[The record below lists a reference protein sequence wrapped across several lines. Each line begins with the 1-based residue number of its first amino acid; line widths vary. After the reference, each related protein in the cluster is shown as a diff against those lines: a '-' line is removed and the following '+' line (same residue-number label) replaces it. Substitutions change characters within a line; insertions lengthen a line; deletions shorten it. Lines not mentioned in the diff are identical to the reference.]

1 MRGAKF
7 SRALSFFLAHHHT
20 PLFARLVERST
31 RTQLLPGSELAQI
44 RSSALSQIG
53 PETSSINVE
62 VARVLSTKQLKPST
76 STVWPYRP
84 VAGGRRFI
92 VARSAKNPYYGMMYS
107 KLHHVGFNVQY
118 VATFTDILEALTQSQ
133 NSGES
138 PHIHIDHWLSHDQ
151 AVLLVERMQP
161 DSTLSVTAHDLE
173 HSGGQEKAHTGMGVY
188 LQRAAAIH
196 LLTRSSLERLGI
208 SASTVEGRV
217 FHVPHPA
224 YLGEHAG
231 AYALP
236 RDRTLAR
243 AELGRQADEFA
254 VGIVGRVSDRKNVEL
269 LLDAAAHLLKG
280 PHGAARPPHFYISGA
295 LTTKFAEKIIRR
307 AHSLR
312 NVTLIAEDL
321 DDATVGLHV
330 SALDV
335 GVVPYHG
342 YLNSG
347 WILLALSAG
356 LPVIASRESTASEV
370 VPREALIDFSE
381 GDARSLARAIAEST
395 HQNQDVARAAA
406 LARAREVHP
415 EVMALRFAQEI
426 AARVPVK

>member
-1 MRGAKF
+1 
-7 SRALSFFLAHHHT
+7 
-20 PLFARLVERST
+20 
-31 RTQLLPGSELAQI
+31 
-44 RSSALSQIG
+44 
-53 PETSSINVE
+53 
-62 VARVLSTKQLKPST
+62 
-76 STVWPYRP
+76 
-84 VAGGRRFI
+84 
-92 VARSAKNPYYGMMYS
+92 
-107 KLHHVGFNVQY
+107 
-118 VATFTDILEALTQSQ
+118 
-133 NSGES
+133 
-138 PHIHIDHWLSHDQ
+138 
-151 AVLLVERMQP
+151 
-161 DSTLSVTAHDLE
+161 
-173 HSGGQEKAHTGMGVY
+173 
-188 LQRAAAIH
+188 
-196 LLTRSSLERLGI
+196 
-208 SASTVEGRV
+208 
-217 FHVPHPA
+217 
-224 YLGEHAG
+224 
-231 AYALP
+231 
-236 RDRTLAR
+236 
-243 AELGRQADEFA
+243 
-254 VGIVGRVSDRKNVEL
+254 L

-280 PHGAARPPHFYISGA
+280 SHGAARPPHFYISGA